1 MATDRVALVP
11 FRVDIENLSKVYGS
25 SQVLTDVSFALS
37 SGSVVGLIGA
47 NGAGKSTLIKCLTG
61 VVDAT
66 TGIVSVDGDPVSLAS
81 PLEGLKQGFSAV
93 SQKVV
98 LAETESV
105 AENIMLGLLPSKGG
119 IVARSQLKKDVDA
132 LLRRVGLD
140 IEQSRPVGSLTP
152 SEKRLVMIAAVLARN
167 PRVIIF
173 DEPTAALPAEAS
185 TTVLNLVKDLRSQGH
200 AIIYISHRLYEV
212 EELADS
218 VVALSNGRVTGIL
231 EKVEITRGKMLSLI
245 GGRDQSSDASSDV
258 SNQVSNTQGEV
269 CLEVRELSGSR
280 VSDVSFSIHAGEIVG
295 IGGLAGAGRSE
306 LLRLIYGLQ
315 APTHGDSYVQGKALG
330 KSLRSRFENK
340 IGYLAELRDAN
351 VLKGLSVI
359 QNASISGVGKH
370 KKFRILADAA
380 WEKHSTQEVGASVSL
395 VGKVA
400 AAIDTLSGG
409 NQQKVLLGRLMIQDA
424 QVLLLDEPT
433 AGVDLVARAEIH
445 GVLKSL
451 SEQGKSVVVASVE
464 NEELAEICD
473 RVLILVEGKLVSEL
487 KAPFTEEDLVNAYFY
502 HHESL
507 NQS

>member
-1 MATDRVALVP
+1 MTMDRVSLAP
-11 FRVDIENLSKVYGS
+11 FRVDIKNLSKVYGA
-25 SQVLTDVSFALS
+25 SQVLTDVSFNLP

-66 TGIVSVDGDPVSLAS
+66 AGFVSVDGEPVSLAS

-119 IVARSQLKKDVDA
+119 VVARSQLKRDVDV
-132 LLRRVGLD
+132 LLRRVGLN
-140 IEQSRPVGSLTP
+140 IEQYRLVGSLTP
-152 SEKRLVMIAAVLARN
+152 SDKRLVMIAAVLARN

-185 TTVLNLVKDLRSQGH
+185 ATVLNLVKDLRSQGH

-218 VVALSNGRVTGIL
+218 VVALSNGHVTGIL
-231 EKVEITRGKMLSLI
+231 EKSAITRGKMLALI
-245 GGRDQSSDASSDV
+245 GGRDQDGDAASGAKLQAPSA
-258 SNQVSNTQGEV
+258 QGEV
-269 CLEVRELSGSR
+269 RLEVRELSGSR
-280 VSDVSFSIHAGEIVG
+280 VSNVSFSVHAGEIVG

-351 VLKGLSVI
+351 ILRGLSVI
-359 QNASISGVGKH
+359 QNASVSGVGKH
-370 KKFRILADAA
+370 KKFRIFADAA
-380 WEKHSTQEVGASVSL
+380 WEKKSTNEVGERVSL
-395 VGKVA
+395 VGKLA

-445 GVLKSL
+445 GVLKEL
-451 SEQGKSVVVASVE
+451 IKQGKSVVVASVE
-464 NEELAEICD
+464 NEELAAICD

-487 KAPFTEEDLVNAYFY
+487 KAPFTEEDLVNAYFR